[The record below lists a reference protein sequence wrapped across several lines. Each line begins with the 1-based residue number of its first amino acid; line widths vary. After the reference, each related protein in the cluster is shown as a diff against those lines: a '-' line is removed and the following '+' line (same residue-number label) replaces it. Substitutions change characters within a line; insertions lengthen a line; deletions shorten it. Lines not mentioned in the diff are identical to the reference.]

1 MEVANALP
9 APLSDAQL
17 SEAAQPHLVMGHRTK
32 LFSLLNPSTLILD
45 GTVSIRLKQVAG
57 LSCSAGTLVV

>member
-9 APLSDAQL
+9 GPLSDAQL
-17 SEAAQPHLVMGHRTK
+17 SEVAQPHLVLRHLTK
-32 LFSLLNPSTLILD
+32 LFSLLNPSTLIVD
-45 GTVSIRLKQVAG
+45 GTVSVRLKQVAG